1 MTCAQRI
8 CPGLIYEP
16 KDSRFTDGGRLF
28 RGCPTV
34 AVTRG
39 GRIFLGWYEG
49 GTREPHID
57 NFNLIVYS
65 DDGGKT
71 FSDPYLVI
79 PGSREL
85 GIHSLDIQLWISP
98 TGALH
103 VFWVQNHAEKTTDGV
118 RPPLPETYP
127 WISVDGY
134 DFGDFEHSM
143 WMSVCEDPDASHPIF
158 DEPRRVDKGFLRC
171 KPTVISNDKI
181 LFFNYDQLSERY
193 GFSVSSD
200 LGHSFS
206 HRYGA
211 VKFPTNFDEAMAYV
225 RRDGSIRMLART
237 VKGCGR
243 LAESV
248 SYDGGESWSEAV
260 LSNIVSPGSRF
271 FVSRLESG
279 RILLVH
285 NDSAQSRSNMALYLS
300 DDDGETFKY
309 KRIVDTR
316 DQVSYPDC
324 DFFGGRIY
332 LTYDFERC
340 GAREI
345 LFSSFTEEDIMDP
358 TRCIDVRVV
367 SKPD

>member
-1 MTCAQRI
+1 
-8 CPGLIYEP
+8 
-16 KDSRFTDGGRLF
+16 
-28 RGCPTV
+28 
-34 AVTRG
+34 
-39 GRIFLGWYEG
+39 
-49 GTREPHID
+49 
-57 NFNLIVYS
+57 
-65 DDGGKT
+65 
-71 FSDPYLVI
+71 
-79 PGSREL
+79 
-85 GIHSLDIQLWISP
+85 
-98 TGALH
+98 
-103 VFWVQNHAEKTTDGV
+103 
-118 RPPLPETYP
+118 
-127 WISVDGY
+127 
-134 DFGDFEHSM
+134 M
-143 WMSVCEDPDASHPIF
+143 WMSVCEDPDADHPIF

-171 KPTVISNDKI
+171 KPTVVSNDKI

-193 GFSVSSD
+193 GFSVSGD

-225 RRDGSIRMLART
+225 RCDGSIRMLART

-309 KRIVDTR
+309 KRIIDTR

-345 LFSSFTEEDIMDP
+345 LFSSFTEEDIMDS